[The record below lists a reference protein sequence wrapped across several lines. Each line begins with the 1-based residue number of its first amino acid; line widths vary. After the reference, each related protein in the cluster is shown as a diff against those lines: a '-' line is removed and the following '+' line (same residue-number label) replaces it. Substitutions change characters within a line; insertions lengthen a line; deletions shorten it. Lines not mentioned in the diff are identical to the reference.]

1 MLKKI
6 SGEAFALIGTIT
18 AIATAVY
25 STERNIYENRR
36 RDNEEKIN
44 NQDLQNK
51 INELKEKL
59 ELYKNSYKEAIENN
73 SLSKEDL
80 SPTELNNKVA
90 SSLSKINIDLNNID
104 KSSLYSNEYFDNNNL
119 LFSFSTSFILLS
131 LITLSSVSGLI
142 FNYYI
147 KLYGDQY
154 LDKVPK

>member
-6 SGEAFALIGTIT
+6 SQEAFALIGTIT
-18 AIATAVY
+18 IIATSVY
-25 STERNIYENRR
+25 NTERTIYENRKR
-36 RDNEEKIN
+36 YDEKKIE
-44 NQDLQNK
+44 NQDLQNQ
-51 INELKEKL
+51 INELRDKL
-59 ELYKNSYKEAIENN
+59 ELYRDSYKEAVESN
-73 SLSKEDL
+73 SLDKEDL

-90 SSLSKINIDLNNID
+90 SSLSKVNIDLNNID
-104 KSSLYSNEYFDNNNL
+104 KSSLYSNEYFNNDNL

-154 LDKVPK
+154 IDKVPK